1 MSNIMPQTPSFVFGY
16 WRPWKENSNLFDSYL
31 NYVKDTSLVKYGA
44 DTVGQYILEASENQ
58 VIAINKLGE
67 AIGLGM
73 DVLSGQLR
81 EISSELTF
89 LNKNVDILIEQNKL
103 SNLLLQNIAELL
115 RVPDSEKERQH
126 SIELGIKFFVNAR
139 KDSDLYQDALEQ
151 LCKAEL
157 LMKQDYF
164 VLHRIG
170 CIYLYVKE
178 YINPEKALDY
188 FIRAAKY
195 ASVESDPKAIRL
207 INALADKS
215 TSPNS
220 QSNSDIKE
228 IKHLAAESYEKAAFA
243 AYVLGKYDDAVHFQS
258 KAFNLN
264 STPQNRFLLSKYHIR
279 NQNISSAIENLDK
292 AIDKLPELALAV
304 FKDIDLMNEPQVLE
318 IIERRN
324 SQINKEIDELIL
336 EWGTLNSTQT
346 IGVTK
351 ILKDLN
357 NVTYDIKLKQ
367 FEKYKKS
374 AADISESLSRY
385 KILLDNLIRSLNNY
399 NTFLNEYQ
407 LKQMRIDLTD
417 AQQQPV
423 EKMAKVYKN
432 VLREIDLVRGRK
444 DEGEA
449 LTRRTIKQDQILEK
463 ERLILK
469 INNWTEEDNIKLRR
483 LVNAILSFALYI
495 FLYRKY
501 NTPTALFCWIIYNTV
516 FVLYSNFRL
525 FSQTKKVMEL
535 DVELSKRA
543 SYTYQSPFK
552 NINFITLII
561 WVLLCIVVIAPFFY
575 GGTDFA
581 YLFTHNDA

>member
-31 NYVKDTSLVKYGA
+31 DYVKDTSLVKYGA

-58 VIAINKLGE
+58 VIAISKLGE

-139 KDSDLYQDALEQ
+139 KDADLYQDALEQ

-215 TSPNS
+215 SNPNS
-220 QSNSDIKE
+220 QSNSDINK

-264 STPQNRFLLSKYHIR
+264 STAQNRFILSKYHIR
-279 NQNISSAIENLDK
+279 NQNISSAVENLDK
-292 AIDKLPELALAV
+292 AIEELPELTLAV
-304 FKDIDLMNEPQVLE
+304 FREIDLMNEPKVLDL
-318 IIERRN
+318 IEDKNR
-324 SQINKEIDELIL
+324 IIDEKISELINEWAQLPTNKSSVSVKKL
-336 EWGTLNSTQT
+336 EM
-346 IGVTK
+346 
-351 ILKDLN
+351 LKN
-357 NVTYDIKLKQ
+357 EKYDVKLK
-367 FEKYKKS
+367 EYNELKL
-374 AADISESLSRY
+374 AA
-385 KILLDNLIRSLNNY
+385 
-399 NTFLNEYQ
+399 
-407 LKQMRIDLTD
+407 
-417 AQQQPV
+417 
-423 EKMAKVYKN
+423 KN
-432 VLREIDLVRGRK
+432 VL
-444 DEGEA
+444 EA
-449 LTRRTIKQDQILEK
+449 LSNCKSSIDKLIKELKYSTYSTLQPHQIDSSIKDLKEARMLPLEEMQNK
-463 ERLILK
+463 YHSIQS
-469 INNWTEEDNIKLRR
+469 
-483 LVNAILSFALYI
+483 AI
-495 FLYRKY
+495 
-501 NTPTALFCWIIYNTV
+501 
-516 FVLYSNFRL
+516 
-525 FSQTKKVMEL
+525 
-535 DVELSKRA
+535 
-543 SYTYQSPFK
+543 
-552 NINFITLII
+552 
-561 WVLLCIVVIAPFFY
+561 
-575 GGTDFA
+575 
-581 YLFTHNDA
+581 